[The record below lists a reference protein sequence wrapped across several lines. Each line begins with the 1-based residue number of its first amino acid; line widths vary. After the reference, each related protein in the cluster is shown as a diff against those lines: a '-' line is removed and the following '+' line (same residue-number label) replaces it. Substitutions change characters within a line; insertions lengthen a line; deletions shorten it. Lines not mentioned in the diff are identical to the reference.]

1 MPGDHLS
8 PGAGAGTEL
17 VQLRPYEVGD
27 DVRQL
32 DPASTARTGIP
43 HVRLQVPERALT
55 TWLVLDVSPSMAF
68 GTEQRLKADVAMGVA
83 AAVARLATRRG
94 GRAALLRAGAPE
106 GRLLPPRGGRHAQ
119 VMIERALAEGVA
131 RDAEHGTR
139 ERVAGDALAR
149 ALVQAGRV
157 ARRPGLVVVVSD
169 FREEGWRGP
178 LAALSRAPQRH
189 RRRGARSARG
199 LAAEGGPPG
208 ARRPRDRRA
217 GRGRQLTRARARAL
231 RRARGRAPRGG
242 GRRPARRPRRPH
254 RARHRARLAARAR
267 AAGSIAGGGAAPF
280 AQRRRTSR
288 ARRPANELRRT
299 DLPAR
304 PARRS
309 RGHRPAPARPTAP
322 PPLRRA
328 LPGRADRRARHS
340 GARRAGAATSRRRCS
355 RSRPPA
361 SCSPWRGR
369 RPRWRCPS
377 SRPPSSSSPTPRA
390 R

>member
-1 MPGDHLS
+1 MTGASKLALASSLRERREPVLQPPAGRQGPGPMPGALLRALDLALVRRAGGMMPGDHLS

-17 VQLRPYEVGD
+17 VQLRPYQVGD

-68 GTEQRLKADVAMGVA
+68 GTEQRLKADVAVGVA

-131 RDAEHGTR
+131 PDAEHGQD
-139 ERVAGDALAR
+139 RVVVGALAR

-178 LAALSRAPQRH
+178 LAS
-189 RRRGARSARG
+189 
-199 LAAEGGPPG
+199 
-208 ARRPRDRRA
+208 
-217 GRGRQLTRARARAL
+217 
-231 RRARGRAPRGG
+231 
-242 GRRPARRPRRPH
+242 
-254 RARHRARLAARAR
+254 LAARHSVIAVEVR
-267 AAGSIAGGGAAPF
+267 DPREASLPKAGHLALVDPETGALVEVDS
-280 AQRRRTSR
+280 SR
-288 ARRPANELRRT
+288 ARVRERYAALEAERREEVAAGLR
-299 DLPAR
+299 A
-304 PARRS
+304 A
-309 RGHRPAPARPTAP
+309 
-322 PPLRRA
+322 
-328 LPGRADRRARHS
+328 RADHIVLDTGHDWLRELGR
-340 GARRAGAATSRRRCS
+340 GLD
-355 RSRPPA
+355 
-361 SCSPWRGR
+361 RGR
-369 RPRWRCPS
+369 RRR
-377 SRPPSSSSPTPRA
+377 
-390 R
+390 